1 MGTPSITYIDQ
12 YNVMCTFTNTV
23 IVPVNG
29 SLEVTINNITNP
41 GCTAPVS
48 GFTLIT
54 GDKDKNASIFTDL
67 PTVATSTPGT
77 ATGSVSRADGQDG
90 IL

>member
-1 MGTPSITYIDQ
+1 MGTTSITYIDQ
-12 YNVMCTFTNTV
+12 YNVFCTFTNTV
-23 IVPVNG
+23 IVPVGG

-54 GDKDKNASIFTDL
+54 GDHDKNASIYT
-67 PTVATSTPGT
+67 
-77 ATGSVSRADGQDG
+77 
-90 IL
+90 